1 MQSGRGRRWWILA
14 GALLLA
20 LLLGACGDGGS
31 DKPLDTFD
39 PIGEEAKTIDAL
51 VRPVFYTA
59 AVVFVLVEGA
69 ILYVMVRYRRRRK
82 DGADDEWPTQSHG
95 NVVLE
100 LGWTMLPAV
109 VISVIGIATVATVF
123 ELETREPDAIDVS
136 VYGHQW
142 WWSFEYDV
150 DGDGEVDFTTANEMV
165 IPTGKQVN
173 LSIHS
178 RDVLHSFWIPKLNGK
193 RDAVPNRVTT
203 LSLETNEAR
212 RYRGQCTEF
221 CGLSHARMQMW
232 VDARSP
238 EDYEAWLVAQMAPAP
253 EPLTAEQAAGLE
265 VYRTYC
271 QSCHLVRGA
280 TTSEDGDVVTDV
292 QTYRDNGGAS
302 ALLAGWAPEL
312 THFMSR
318 QRFAGAI
325 FELYDDDGNLNRAQL
340 EAWIRNPQGV
350 KPSAPDEGR
359 GMPTLPLS
367 EDEIDQV
374 VAYLMTLQ

>member
-1 MQSGRGRRWWILA
+1 MQPRRSRLWVVLGVVA
-14 GALLLA
+14 LA
-20 LLLGACGDGGS
+20 LVLGACGSGS
-31 DKPLDTFD
+31 NKPLDTFD
-39 PIGEEAKTIDAL
+39 PIGKDAKTIDEL

-59 AVVFVLVEGA
+59 AIVFVLVEGA
-69 ILYVMVRYRRRRK
+69 VLYVLVRYRRRK
-82 DGADDEWPTQSHG
+82 DDEGTDDDWPVQSHG
-95 NVVLE
+95 NVKLE

-109 VISVIGIATVATVF
+109 VLAGIGIFTVATVF
-123 ELETREPDAIDVS
+123 ELEERDPNAIEVS

-150 DGDGEVDFTTANEMV
+150 DGDGVVDFTTANEMV
-165 IPTGKQVN
+165 IPTGRQVD
-173 LSIHS
+173 LDIHS
-178 RDVLHSFWIPKLNGK
+178 RDVIHSFWIPKLNGK
-193 RDAVPNRVTT
+193 RDAVPGRVHT
-203 LSLETNEAR
+203 LALETERAG

-238 EDYEAWLVAQMAPAP
+238 EDYDAWIQSQLALAAEPETPEA
-253 EPLTAEQAAGLE
+253 EAGLA

-280 TTSEDGDVVTDV
+280 TQLDPEGPVVETVAD
-292 QTYRDNGGAS
+292 YAGAT
-302 ALLAGWAPEL
+302 ALKAGWAPEL

-318 QRFAGAI
+318 DRFAGAI
-325 FELYDDDGNLNRAQL
+325 FELYDENGEINRAEL

-367 EDEIDQV
+367 EAEIDQV
-374 VAYLMTLQ
+374 VAYLTTLQ